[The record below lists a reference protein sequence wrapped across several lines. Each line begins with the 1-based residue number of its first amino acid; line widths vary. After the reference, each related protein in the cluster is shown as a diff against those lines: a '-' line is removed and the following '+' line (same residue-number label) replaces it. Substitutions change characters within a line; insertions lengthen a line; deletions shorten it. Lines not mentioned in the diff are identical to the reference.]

1 MDNDAPSSRT
11 ASTDGLQGGSPPAK
25 PPIKEPVNGPPVS
38 SKPASLGPWKGH
50 GQLRNQ
56 SPASPSQFEA
66 SSSSST
72 PESSNEDADA
82 PSSPSAGTLKE
93 EFKVAPQV
101 PVIAQARSCNF
112 EQFVNRFSLA
122 ESGYAIEFLEAGT
135 ELGKEV
141 SKEVMRRHRIKVEGY
156 QDKLSDQYKSR
167 RLNGGL
173 VHGTWIHAVR
183 IQSKAVLKVLSEV
196 GGYAWGQEPY
206 TFMRPFAHLIH
217 FHPKIKA
224 KFKEIRATPPKSDE
238 EKQEREQLQCYV
250 SFVEERLLPPVHQ
263 FDDVQSPQA
272 RRVRYDDLWYLF
284 KAGDLVYVPLSTLRK
299 QWSGG
304 DAEIPK
310 NAVHQRVWRLEIL
323 VPHAGDLQL
332 AMYGSSET
340 GAKAAA
346 WLYFI
351 DYDGVSYKPVS
362 FGFTIEGY
370 DGLKE
375 VRKLEVYPLRF
386 EPDNQAIVQEQREL
400 GLRFTECIQQRH
412 VSYKAWSLLTS
423 PLGRYYYFR
432 GRPVTSADFIDGDVI
447 IDFQEAFNA
456 CPHWKYIYGLDAA
469 HSESYIETDSDVN
482 RILLWSSPSRT
493 RLQFSWP
500 NIVVLGD
507 DIEFLEGVPFRQ
519 KHAYGIAG
527 LPKPLDEDLAILPQ
541 RLFGY
546 ALRERK
552 FVFLHVK
559 DVRIERST
567 LDTDP
572 FRFLQIDAANK
583 RTIRCLVSD
592 HFNTKKARKSGEIAS
607 QDPIP
612 GKGRSLVFLLHGPP
626 GVGKTATVEAVAQV
640 YRKPLFSITSGDLG
654 STPAQVESNLTEI
667 FHLANVWD
675 CVLLLDE
682 ADVFLEERE
691 KSNLERNAVV
701 SVFLRVMEYYSGI
714 LFLTTN
720 RPGQLDEAVKSRV
733 HSTLLYHS
741 LDLRQTREIFRLNI
755 DRLDLIERQR
765 QANPERPAR
774 RLHCD
779 KAGILAF
786 AEQHW
791 HKHEKDEL
799 GRWNGRQIRNAFIM
813 AAALARCDDDYDD
826 HSHDD
831 ENITAVVTQR
841 HFEFVA
847 HNVTNFDNYMAR
859 ARGGLDSERA
869 RRRMDRP
876 DHFDKRDGN
885 GHPLC
890 QSEGMLTC
898 LETDESPRRTPRRG
912 AALPNPSL
920 SSSYYPT
927 TAAPSQPPQQAPTP
941 VYQPQMLNPNYSY
954 ARPAYN
960 LPFMAWPPPLH
971 HATVPPQAS
980 LPQTPLP
987 AQTFTAGAPS
997 SGTASDAGVAVEGTA
1012 WETQQPQ
1019 VVAA

>member
-1 MDNDAPSSRT
+1 
-11 ASTDGLQGGSPPAK
+11 
-25 PPIKEPVNGPPVS
+25 
-38 SKPASLGPWKGH
+38 
-50 GQLRNQ
+50 
-56 SPASPSQFEA
+56 
-66 SSSSST
+66 
-72 PESSNEDADA
+72 
-82 PSSPSAGTLKE
+82 
-93 EFKVAPQV
+93 
-101 PVIAQARSCNF
+101 
-112 EQFVNRFSLA
+112 
-122 ESGYAIEFLEAGT
+122 
-135 ELGKEV
+135 
-141 SKEVMRRHRIKVEGY
+141 
-156 QDKLSDQYKSR
+156 
-167 RLNGGL
+167 
-173 VHGTWIHAVR
+173 
-183 IQSKAVLKVLSEV
+183 
-196 GGYAWGQEPY
+196 
-206 TFMRPFAHLIH
+206 
-217 FHPKIKA
+217 
-224 KFKEIRATPPKSDE
+224 
-238 EKQEREQLQCYV
+238 
-250 SFVEERLLPPVHQ
+250 
-263 FDDVQSPQA
+263 
-272 RRVRYDDLWYLF
+272 
-284 KAGDLVYVPLSTLRK
+284 
-299 QWSGG
+299 
-304 DAEIPK
+304 
-310 NAVHQRVWRLEIL
+310 
-323 VPHAGDLQL
+323 
-332 AMYGSSET
+332 MYGSSET

-362 FGFTIEGY
+362 FRFTIEGY

-447 IDFQEAFNA
+447 IDCQEAFNA

-469 HSESYIETDSDVN
+469 HLESYIETDSDVN

-519 KHAYGIAG
+519 KQAYGIAG

-546 ALRERK
+546 SPC
-552 FVFLHVK
+552 H
-559 DVRIERST
+559 I
-567 LDTDP
+567 
-572 FRFLQIDAANK
+572 
-583 RTIRCLVSD
+583 
-592 HFNTKKARKSGEIAS
+592 
-607 QDPIP
+607 
-612 GKGRSLVFLLHGPP
+612 
-626 GVGKTATVEAVAQV
+626 EAVAQA
-640 YRKPLFSITSGDLG
+640 YGKPLFSITSGDLG

-701 SVFLRVMEYYSGI
+701 SLFLRVMEYYSGI

-774 RLHCD
+774 RLQCD

-826 HSHDD
+826 HNHDD
-831 ENITAVVTQR
+831 ENIITALVTQR

-847 HNVTNFDNYMAR
+847 HSVTNFDNYMAR

-869 RRRMDRP
+869 RRRIDRP
-876 DHFDKRDGN
+876 DHFDKRD
-885 GHPLC
+885 
-890 QSEGMLTC
+890 
-898 LETDESPRRTPRRG
+898 DESPRRTPRRG

-927 TAAPSQPPQQAPTP
+927 AAAPSQPPQQAPTP
-941 VYQPQMLNPNYSY
+941 VYQPQMLNTNYSY

-997 SGTASDAGVAVEGTA
+997 SGTTSDAGVAVEGTA